1 MTGKAG
7 GRVLIYKTDRM
18 NKKDI
23 TKIKSNVAGI
33 LAVLWMVIIFIF
45 SAQSKEE
52 SSEVSG
58 GISDRILSIGGWFL
72 HLNIDEETLG
82 FIALT
87 VERIIRKGA
96 HMAEFA
102 ILALLLYVWLER
114 WQISQQRR
122 YWAAAVLAALYAC
135 TDELHQLFVPG
146 RAGRVSD
153 VLIDSVGAVV
163 GLAVFLILW
172 KVVAKKI
179 HNRSSGKENGTGTKD
194 QEI

>member
-1 MTGKAG
+1 
-7 GRVLIYKTDRM
+7 M

-33 LAVLWMVIIFIF
+33 LAFLWMIIIFIF

-58 GISDRILSIGGWFL
+58 GLSDRILSIGGWFL

-96 HMAEFA
+96 HMTEFA
-102 ILALLLYVWLER
+102 ILAVLLYVWLGR
-114 WQISQQRR
+114 WQIPQVKR
-122 YWAAAVLAALYAC
+122 YWAAAILACLYAC

-146 RAGRVSD
+146 RAGLVSD
-153 VLIDSVGAVV
+153 VLIDSAGAVV
-163 GLAVFLILW
+163 GLAIFLVLW
-172 KVVAKKI
+172 QAVAKKI
-179 HNRSSGKENGTGTKD
+179 HSRSFGKENGMRDGPRRSSLP
-194 QEI
+194 

>member
-1 MTGKAG
+1 M
-7 GRVLIYKTDRM
+7 GRVLIFKTDRM

-58 GISDRILSIGGWFL
+58 GLSDRVLSIGGWLL

-96 HMAEFA
+96 HMTEFA
-102 ILALLLYVWLER
+102 ILAILLYAWLGR
-114 WQISQQRR
+114 WQIPQVKR
-122 YWAAAVLAALYAC
+122 YWTAAVLACLYAC

-146 RAGRVSD
+146 RAGLVSD
-153 VLIDSVGAVV
+153 VLIDSAGAVV
-163 GLAVFLILW
+163 GLAVFLALW
-172 KVVAKKI
+172 KTVAKKI
-179 HNRSSGKENGTGTKD
+179 HNRSSGKENGTRTKD
-194 QEI
+194 QKI